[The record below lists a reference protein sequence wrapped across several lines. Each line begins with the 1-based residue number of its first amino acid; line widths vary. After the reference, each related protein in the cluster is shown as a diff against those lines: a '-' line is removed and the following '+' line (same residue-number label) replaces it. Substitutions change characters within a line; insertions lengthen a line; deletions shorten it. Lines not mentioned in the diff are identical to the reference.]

1 MVSAALLATIPW
13 APEGPLPRST
23 VPVHLSSARR
33 PGPRLE
39 RIAETWTRTLP
50 DGWDTLL
57 SRELPGGDV
66 AGYIDASFRGGEWP
80 CRGEFVLHAP
90 AAEIAA
96 WVRRQA
102 VVEELGPDRCRVLAG
117 SWSWDRLAA
126 WVGMFDVDIEV
137 VGPVELKEAA
147 ARLSRRYSAAAGA

>member
-1 MVSAALLATIPW
+1 M
-13 APEGPLPRST
+13 
-23 VPVHLSSARR
+23 
-33 PGPRLE
+33 
-39 RIAETWTRTLP
+39 
-50 DGWDTLL
+50 
-57 SRELPGGDV
+57 
-66 AGYIDASFRGGEWP
+66 
-80 CRGEFVLHAP
+80 LHAP

-126 WVGMFDVDIEV
+126 WVGMFDVDMEV

>member
-1 MVSAALLATIPW
+1 M
-13 APEGPLPRST
+13 
-23 VPVHLSSARR
+23 
-33 PGPRLE
+33 
-39 RIAETWTRTLP
+39 
-50 DGWDTLL
+50 
-57 SRELPGGDV
+57 
-66 AGYIDASFRGGEWP
+66 
-80 CRGEFVLHAP
+80 LHAP
-90 AAEIAA
+90 AAEISA